1 MLKRMQRFIFVSLVL
16 SLVSVSVQA
25 RDLHIVVSIPPL
37 AAIVMPLLGEQ
48 DRLTVL
54 LDAGATPHGFQLK
67 PSHLRE
73 LNQADLVVSV
83 GSGGDA
89 WLQRAL
95 RNINS
100 PVVVAMQQPGLV
112 VLPKREGGVWEKH
125 DHHADG
131 HNHKHHA
138 GPNDQKR
145 MDGHVW
151 LSIDNAG
158 VIMDAVAQQLIALDP
173 SRMGEVIARQE
184 QAWASLQARKVMWEA
199 QLAPLQSQPFIV
211 MHDAYQYFE
220 RDFGLQA
227 AGTIHVN
234 PEVAPSVRRVQALR
248 QTLTERNVKCVFKEP
263 QFPEA
268 RLAAVARGADVNI
281 GSLDPLG
288 FDGEIR
294 PYEAFYDRLVQDF
307 VACFK

>member
-1 MLKRMQRFIFVSLVL
+1 MLKWMQRFIFVGLVWSLA
-16 SLVSVSVQA
+16 SVSALA
-25 RDLHIVVSIPPL
+25 RDLHVVVSIPPL

-54 LDAGATPHGFQLK
+54 LDSGATPHGFQLK
-67 PSHLRE
+67 PSHLRD

-95 RNINS
+95 RNIDS

-112 VLPKREGGVWEKH
+112 VLPKREGGVWDKH
-125 DHHADG
+125 DHG
-131 HNHKHHA
+131 QGSKHHA
-138 GPNDQKR
+138 HANDEKR

-158 VIMDAVAQQLIALDP
+158 LIMDAVAQQLIALDP
-173 SRMGEVIARQE
+173 ARAGEVITRQE
-184 QAWASLQARKVMWEA
+184 QAWASLQARKTVW
-199 QLAPLQSQPFIV
+199 QDRLVVLQNQPFIV

-220 RDFGLQA
+220 REFGLQA

-234 PEVAPSVRRVQALR
+234 PEVAPSVRRIQALR
-248 QTLTERNVKCVFKEP
+248 QTLSERNVKCVFKEP
-263 QFPEA
+263 QFPQE
-268 RLAAVARGADVNI
+268 RLTALVRGSDVNI

-288 FDGEIR
+288 FDGVIR